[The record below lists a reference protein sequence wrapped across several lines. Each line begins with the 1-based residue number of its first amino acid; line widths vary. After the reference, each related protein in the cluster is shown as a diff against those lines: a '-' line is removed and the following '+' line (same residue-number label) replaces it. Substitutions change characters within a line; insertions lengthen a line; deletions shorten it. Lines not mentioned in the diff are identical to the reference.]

1 MDVVILPQ
9 CKKEI
14 DEFPLKVREELL
26 DAISDLRASVIISMP
41 VSRKMVGIGA
51 GVFELRFKERS
62 GIYRI
67 IYFVKKGDA
76 IYLIHGFQKKSN
88 KTPKKNIEVSIQRIK
103 RFT

>member
-1 MDVVILPQ
+1 MDIVILPQ

-14 DEFPLKVREELL
+14 DEFPLRVREELL
-26 DAISDLRASVIISMP
+26 DAISDLRAGVILSMP
-41 VSRKMVGIGA
+41 VSRKMMGMGA

-67 IYFVKKGDA
+67 IYYVKKGDA
-76 IYLIHGFQKKSN
+76 IFLIHGFQKKTN
-88 KTPKKNIEVSIQRIK
+88 KTPQKNIEVSVQRIK